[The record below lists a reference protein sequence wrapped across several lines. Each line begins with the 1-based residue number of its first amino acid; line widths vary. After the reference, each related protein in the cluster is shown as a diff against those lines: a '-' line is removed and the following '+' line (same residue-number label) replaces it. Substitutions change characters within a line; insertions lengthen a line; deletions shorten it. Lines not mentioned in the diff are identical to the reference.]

1 MVSLFPRMADVA
13 GTDLPALPLATGG
26 RNVVAL
32 LYVGY
37 LLSFIDRIVFGIVMK
52 PAKAALGFTDAQ
64 LGLLAG
70 AAFAVTY
77 AVASPLGGWLVDR
90 LDRRRLMAAAIAFW
104 SCATFLSGLASSF
117 LAFAVLR
124 AAVGVGEAV
133 FNPLAFSLISD
144 AVPRGRRAGAFGL
157 YLSAG
162 ALGTILAYLFGS
174 VALRLLAGPSGAY
187 GVASVV
193 LPVLGALAPWR
204 CVFLL
209 AALPGLLLA
218 WVVLVRLG
226 VPPREASG
234 AGFSQGQTATFLRR
248 HWKLLAGMSVGLA
261 VAQLGAFTALTW
273 NVVFFQRVHGWDLSK
288 AAAWLGATG
297 GIAALLGCLA
307 GGPII
312 NALRRRGY
320 ADAPLRL
327 GLAASVIYTML
338 ATAGFL
344 ATSPALAVTALA
356 LASFWGYMP
365 SLAVYAAMADVL
377 PAGARGRFAGLN
389 TLVIGIVTNSVG
401 PFLVGILN
409 DRVFPHSAGIRLSL
423 VTTLTASMLLAATL
437 IVPLFRPYRRRLAET
452 GMAVGRG
459 QSGVASP

>member
-1 MVSLFPRMADVA
+1 MPDDASMPVAAPQMVTAGRHVVSL
-13 GTDLPALPLATGG
+13 
-26 RNVVAL
+26 
-32 LYVGY
+32 LYFGY

-52 PAKAALGFTDAQ
+52 PAKAALGFSDAQ

-104 SCATFLSGLASSF
+104 SCATFLSGLASGF
-117 LAFAVLR
+117 LVFALLR

-144 AVPRGRRAGAFGL
+144 AIPRGRRAGAFGL

-162 ALGTILAYLFGS
+162 ALGTITAYLFGS
-174 VALRLLAGPSGAY
+174 AALRLLAGPSGAY
-187 GVASVV
+187 GAPSVLV
-193 LPVLGALAPWR
+193 PMLGHLAPWR

-218 WVVLVRLG
+218 VVVLLKLG
-226 VPPREASG
+226 VPAREAASG
-234 AGFSQGQTATFLRR
+234 GGFSQERVATFLRR
-248 HWKLLAGMSVGLA
+248 HWKLLVGMSVGLA
-261 VAQLGAFTALTW
+261 VAQLGPFTALTW

-297 GIAALLGCLA
+297 GVAALLGCIA

-320 ADAPLRL
+320 ADAPLRV
-327 GLAASVIYTML
+327 GLAASVIYTAL
-338 ATAGFL
+338 ATFGFL
-344 ATSPALAVTALA
+344 APSPVLAVAALA
-356 LASFWGYMP
+356 LASFCGYIP
-365 SLAVYAAMADVL
+365 AVAIYSAMADVL
-377 PAGARGRFAGLN
+377 PAGARGRFAGFN
-389 TLVIGIVTNSVG
+389 TLVIGVVTNSVG
-401 PFLVGILN
+401 PFLVGFLN
-409 DRVFPHSAGIRLSL
+409 DRVFPHADGIRLSL
-423 VTTLTASMLLAATL
+423 ATTLIASMLLAAALLVPTL
-437 IVPLFRPYRRRLAET
+437 RLYRRRLVET
-452 GMAVGRG
+452 RPALEAGGPAG
-459 QSGVASP
+459 SPA